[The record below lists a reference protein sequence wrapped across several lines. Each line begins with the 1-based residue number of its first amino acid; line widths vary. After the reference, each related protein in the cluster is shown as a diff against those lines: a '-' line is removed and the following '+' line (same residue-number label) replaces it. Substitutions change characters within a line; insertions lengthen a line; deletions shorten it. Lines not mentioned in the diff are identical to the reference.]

1 MTKLKGFAGKIL
13 HIDLDNLTYHVLPTK
28 DYYEWGGG
36 HGFGAKL
43 FWDLCEDIEAVAD
56 GRDPRNVIT
65 IAGSPF
71 SGTNV
76 PSAGGRCE
84 VTNVSVGLIPR
95 NRFTRSNFGGHFSSM
110 MKHAGWDA
118 VTITGK
124 APYPVYIDV
133 RNDHVMIRDASHLWG
148 KDTHETQQIIQE
160 DVASVEVASGWNGQL
175 EGNSFGRT
183 TQKASVLTIG
193 QAGENQSA
201 LGCLIHGAGNAAGQG
216 GNGAVFGSKNLKAIS
231 FIGTGAVEIADPEA
245 LLKARF
251 KTRDFY
257 AADIDKS
264 AEFAFPS
271 LGGKPEAITFSTMP
285 TGHRV
290 SSCHGCVNGCKQ
302 RNAIGYGNE
311 VTCQTSVWYLGA
323 VRSYKFGGDAKLSLA
338 KTGVELTE
346 DSLYAGDLANK
357 LGINTY
363 PIMGLIPWLQKL
375 HVKGVVGSGKEIDSE
390 LPYERLGTREFADQ
404 FCQAIAT
411 GTDIGA
417 YFIDG
422 IVPGIESLGHG
433 EDVDNGTLHYPYYGM
448 PEHGYDPRAELEWG
462 YATLMTDRDMNDHG
476 LNWIYWT
483 VNLAKLEGVDF
494 PIPAKTL
501 VTRFVEKMSPYV
513 QPNEVNAMDYA
524 SHNMYSEVLARQVK
538 WINHYGRF
546 WKNSALMCDFRWP
559 DCVNTHREDLR
570 GATGNDEVG
579 EHVWWNA
586 VTGEGI
592 SYVDGIERG
601 RRIFNLDNA
610 IWVLQGRHR
619 DDAKFADY
627 IYDQKMTHNKLPTY
641 LWPATNEG
649 GEWDYREML
658 GRQHSREGVEEWKSH
673 YYRAEGWD
681 IATGWPTRSL
691 LEGMN
696 MKDVADR
703 LEQVGKL
710 GSEA

>member
-1 MTKLKGFAGKIL
+1 MKKLKGYAGKIL
-13 HIDLDNLTYHVLPTK
+13 HIDLNNMTHHVLPTE

-43 FWDLCEDIEAVAD
+43 FWDLCEDIEAVID

-118 VTITGK
+118 ITITGK

-133 RNDHVMIRDASHLWG
+133 RNHHVMIRDASHLWG
-148 KDTHETQQIIQE
+148 KDTHETQQFIQE
-160 DVASVEVASGWNGQL
+160 NVAKIDVAAGWNAQL
-175 EGNSFGRT
+175 DGNDIGRT
-183 TQKASVLTIG
+183 TQKASVLAIG
-193 QAGENQSA
+193 PAGENQAA

-231 FIGTGAVEIADPEA
+231 FIGTGSVDIADPAA
-245 LLKARF
+245 LVKARF
-251 KTRDFY
+251 KTREFY
-257 AADIDKS
+257 AVDVDKS
-264 AEFAFPS
+264 TNFTYNGLSAGPA
-271 LGGKPEAITFSTMP
+271 AITFSQMP
-285 TGHRV
+285 TEHRA

-323 VRSYKFGGDAKLSLA
+323 VRSYKFGGDAKLSLHNRSID
-338 KTGVELTE
+338 LTA
-346 DSLYAGDLANK
+346 DSLYAGDLANR

-363 PIMGLIPWLQKL
+363 AIMALIPWMQKL
-375 HVKGVVGSGKEIDSE
+375 HAKGKLGVGKKIDSN
-390 LPYERLGTREFADQ
+390 LPYEILGSREFADK
-404 FCQAIAT
+404 FCHAIAT

-417 YFIDG
+417 HFLDG
-422 IVPGIESLGHG
+422 VVPGVQALGHG
-433 EDVDNGTLHYPYYGM
+433 ADVDNGTLDYPYYGM
-448 PEHGYDPRAELEWG
+448 PEHGYDTRAELEWG
-462 YATLMTDRDMNDHG
+462 YATLMTDRDMNDHA

-483 VNLAKLEGVDF
+483 VNLAKLSGIDL
-494 PIPAKTL
+494 PIPAKEMATC
-501 VTRFVEKMSPYV
+501 FVEKMAPYIK
-513 QPNEVNAMDYA
+513 PDEVSAMDYA
-524 SHNMYSEVLARQVK
+524 SHNMYSEVLARQVQ
-538 WINHYGRF
+538 WVNHYGRF

-559 DCVNTHREDLR
+559 DCVNLQREDLR

-586 VTGEGI
+586 VTGEDI

-601 RRIFNLDNA
+601 RRILNLDNA
-610 IWVLQGRHR
+610 IWVLEGRHR

-627 IYDQKMTHNKLPTY
+627 IYDKKLTYSKLPTF
-641 LWPATNEG
+641 LWPATNEA
-649 GEWDYREML
+649 GEWDYRDML
-658 GRQHSREGVEEWKSH
+658 GRSHCREGVETWKSH

-681 IATGWPTRSL
+681 PDTGWPTRAL
-691 LEGMN
+691 LESMN
-696 MKDVADR
+696 MKEVADR

-710 GSEA
+710 GKEG